1 MKELV
6 SPSIPSIPPIP
17 ILHTVY
23 IYIFVCFSIFKC
35 IYQYIYIYIYIYIC
49 TQMYVYVYTPLIPI
63 AAPLGAS
70 SSGAQPCTGAS
81 EARNTKTK
89 ICEAEGNHG
98 FSYEICVF
106 YVGFMF
112 FSGFKCR
119 YAHDIPIIFLY
130 INLPGRN
137 PAPGRV
143 AIGIPMKYCKSLVY
157 KGINHLTTPVQDFAT
172 IHSITFYGHQKVGN
186 YHQTSNFPRDLGSI
200 WV

>member
-1 MKELV
+1 MY
-6 SPSIPSIPPIP
+6 I
-17 ILHTVY
+17 
-23 IYIFVCFSIFKC
+23 IYIHTNICIC
-35 IYQYIYIYIYIYIC
+35 IYPTSPNRRPTGSRLLRSPTLHWC
-49 TQMYVYVYTPLIPI
+49 
-63 AAPLGAS
+63 LGSQKYRVAF
-70 SSGAQPCTGAS
+70 
-81 EARNTKTK
+81 
-89 ICEAEGNHG
+89 CEAEGNHG

-143 AIGIPMKYCKSLVY
+143 TIGIPMKYCKSLVY
-157 KGINHLTTPVQDFAT
+157 KGINHLTTPVQDFDT